1 MQNAYFNSRPLY
13 RGRLGRFKHIVRN
26 VAISTHAPYTEG
38 DIGNTQI
45 RYAVKLFQ
53 LTPPIQRATPTYI
66 APIANVLFQLT
77 PPIQRATHVQIPA
90 AVYIAISTHAPY
102 TEGDS
107 GSCNGTCQ
115 KCYFNSR
122 PLYRGRRLDVAKT
135 IVVLIISTHAPYTE
149 GDLEVFSHQLS
160 EIISTHAPYTEGDKR
175 RPFCLERGDLFQL
188 TPPIQRATSQAYR
201 PRPCL
206 SISTHAP
213 YTEGDLETR
222 IPLRLNQLFQLT
234 PPIQRA
240 TDVSV
245 EGLDE
250 GDYFNSR
257 PLYRGRL
264 PLTFTTKITGY
275 FNSRPLYRGRPNTPA
290 VPCGSCTYFNS
301 RPLYRGRPIH
311 KVK

>member
-149 GDLEVFSHQLS
+149 GDLILLRFLAGVAH
-160 EIISTHAPYTEGDKR
+160 ISTHAPYTEGD
-175 RPFCLERGDLFQL
+175 PFIKLNKGE
-188 TPPIQRATSQAYR
+188 INN
-201 PRPCL
+201 
-206 SISTHAP
+206 ISTHAP
-213 YTEGDLETR
+213 YTEGDTMDKQSYGR
-222 IPLRLNQLFQLT
+222 KNISTHAPYT
-234 PPIQRA
+234 
-240 TDVSV
+240 
-245 EGLDE
+245 E
-250 GDYFNSR
+250 GDAIFQDN
-257 PLYRGRL
+257 
-264 PLTFTTKITGY
+264 
-275 FNSRPLYRGRPNTPA
+275 
-290 VPCGSCTYFNS
+290 GS
-301 RPLYRGRPIH
+301 
-311 KVK
+311 KVM